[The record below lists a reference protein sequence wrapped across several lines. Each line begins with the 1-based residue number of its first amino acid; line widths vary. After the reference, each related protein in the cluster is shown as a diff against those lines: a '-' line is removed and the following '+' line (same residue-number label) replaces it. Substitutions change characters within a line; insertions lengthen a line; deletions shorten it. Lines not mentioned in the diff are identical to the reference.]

1 MVDRTGRDVLL
12 EVLASEGVGHVFG
25 NPGTTELPFL
35 DALAGAP
42 AFQYLLALHE
52 SVAIAMADG
61 YAQVT
66 RRPAFVNLHTAPGLG
81 NAIGALANAQATRTP
96 LVITAGQQDRRH
108 LLSEPFLSGD
118 LVGLATPVTKWARE
132 VHAARDLGTTMRRAF
147 HDAASTPSGPVFVSL
162 PMDLFDEPVHEP
174 APAPTPIH
182 RRTVPAGVE
191 ELASL
196 VAQPLPGR
204 LAIVAGDEVARSRAV
219 GALVE
224 VAEAVGA
231 PVFGPPLHSNLVF
244 PTAHPLWRGVLPA
257 EAPAIREIL
266 AAFECLL
273 LVGGRGFMTFP
284 YRPGP
289 VLPEG
294 IRLLHLSPDPADL
307 GRTHPAHIAMV
318 GDPKST
324 FEAMLPHLR
333 SAVDAAVV
341 GEQIAQAAA
350 DAEAGAEEL
359 DDRLRSAYATVP
371 ATGEVAAHAVVRS
384 LPPETVVVEESPTA
398 DAHVRALHR
407 VTRPDRFFYSRGGGL
422 GWGMAA
428 ALGIS
433 LGLDGEPVVCIVG
446 DGSSM
451 YAPQALWSAARLGLP
466 VVFVIFNNRQYQ
478 ILKRFLRAMDG
489 EAVRAGT
496 YPGLEIAEPPVDFVG
511 LARALGVPG
520 RRVEGADEIG
530 DAVRGAMERA
540 RPHLLEVPVA
550 PE

>member
-1 MVDRTGRDVLL
+1 MVDRTGGDVLL
-12 EVLASEGVGHVFG
+12 DVLASEGVRHIFG

-42 AFQYLLALHE
+42 AFEYLLALHE
-52 SVAIAMADG
+52 SVAVAMADG

-66 RRPAFVNLHTAPGLG
+66 HRPAFINLHTAPGLG
-81 NAIGALANAQATRTP
+81 NAIGTLANAQATRTP
-96 LVITAGQQDRRH
+96 LVVTAGQQDRRH

-132 VHAARDLGTTMRRAF
+132 VHAVRDLGTTMRRAF

-162 PMDLFDEPVHEP
+162 PMDLFGEEVDE
-174 APAPTPIH
+174 AMPAPTPIH
-182 RRTVPAGVE
+182 RRTVPTEVE
-191 ELASL
+191 ELAEL
-196 VAQPLPGR
+196 VEQAPPGR

-219 GALVE
+219 EALVA
-224 VAEAVGA
+224 VAETVGA
-231 PVFGPPLHSNLVF
+231 SVFGPPLHSNLVF
-244 PTAHPLWRGVLPA
+244 PTAHPLWRGALPA

-266 AAFECLL
+266 ASFECVL

-284 YRPGP
+284 YRPGR

-294 IRLLHLSPDPADL
+294 IRLVHLSPDPADL
-307 GRTHPAHIAMV
+307 GRTYPAHVGVV
-318 GDPKST
+318 GDPRAT

-333 SAVDAAVV
+333 TAVDATAVRELIEE
-341 GEQIAQAAA
+341 GTR
-350 DAEAGAEEL
+350 DAEARAEEL
-359 DDRLRSAYATVP
+359 DGRLLGRYATKP

-398 DAHVRALHR
+398 DAHVRAFHR

-433 LGLDGEPVVCIVG
+433 LGLEGEPVACIVG
-446 DGSSM
+446 DGSTM
-451 YAPQALWSAARLGLP
+451 YAPQALWSAARLDLP
-466 VVFVIFNNRQYQ
+466 VLFVIFNNREYQ
-478 ILKRFLRAMDG
+478 ILKRFMRAMDG
-489 EAVRAGT
+489 RAVRTGS
-496 YPGLEIAEPPVDFVG
+496 YPGLDITEPAVDFVG

-520 RRVEGADEIG
+520 ASVGAADEIG
-530 DAVRGAMERA
+530 DAVRAAMA
-540 RPHLLEVPVA
+540 RGGPSVIEVPI
-550 PE
+550 E